1 MIKAAITGGIA
12 CGKST
17 VLRMFAQLPH
27 VATLSADEIVH
38 QLYEPGEDV
47 HKAVVQEFGPGIL
60 GPGGHIDRRKLAD
73 AAFQGPERRKKLESI
88 VHPAVIDY
96 QVAWLRG
103 LEDSQPDTKLAL
115 IEVPLLFEANSQG
128 KFQKTIAVTCAPEQK
143 LARFRARHPELK
155 EKDARRELERRAA
168 SQLPDAEKARRASL
182 VVDNSGSEDATRAQV
197 KRIYD
202 EFARG

>member
-17 VLRMFAQLPH
+17 VLRMFAELPH

-47 HKAVVQEFGPGIL
+47 HQAVVQEFGREIL
-60 GPGGHIDRRKLAD
+60 GPGGRIDRRKLAD

-103 LEDSQPDTKLAL
+103 LEDSDPDTKLAL

-128 KFQKTIAVTCAPEQK
+128 KFQQTIAVTCAPEQK
-143 LARFRARHPELK
+143 LSRFRARHPELK
-155 EKDARRELERRAA
+155 GEDARRELERRAA
-168 SQLPDAEKARRASL
+168 SQLPDAEKARRATL
-182 VVDNSGSEDATRAQV
+182 VIDNSGAEDATRRQV
-197 KRIYD
+197 QKIYD
-202 EFARG
+202 ALTRG